1 MLLLPEAP
9 VCALHI
15 YLYLVNYK
23 WEHRWLFVEIF
34 NIIAYIHIH
43 IHAHTQI
50 CVCVCL
56 HYIPHVCHTHAWRFL
71 KYVWHDNW
79 IPGFHTCWVCVC
91 VLCRW
96 ANSRE
101 SGRDV
106 SNRHQAF
113 ELENSIG
120 RESQA
125 EHCSRGN
132 SSWQGMP
139 RVLDGSCGKVA
150 WAEDETSL
158 LSGREWCVLVRQG
171 FTWRLW
177 ILEPGVKM

>member
-1 MLLLPEAP
+1 M
-9 VCALHI
+9 
-15 YLYLVNYK
+15 
-23 WEHRWLFVEIF
+23 LFVEIF

-50 CVCVCL
+50 CVCVSSTF
-56 HYIPHVCHTHAWRFL
+56 HMFVTHMHGDFKNIFGMITGFQGFTRVEYVFVCCAAELIQENQGEMRQT
-71 KYVWHDNW
+71 
-79 IPGFHTCWVCVC
+79 GT
-91 VLCRW
+91 
-96 ANSRE
+96 E
-101 SGRDV
+101 
-106 SNRHQAF
+106 AF

-125 EHCSRGN
+125 EHWSRGN
-132 SSWQGMP
+132 SSWHGMP
-139 RVLDGSCGKVA
+139 HVLDGSCGKVT

-158 LSGREWCVLVRQG
+158 LSGRDWCVLVRQG